1 MPEWAQ
7 DPASEFHFVECADA
21 EDGTA
26 KMLQIVRERMPARYG
41 LDPARDIQVLCPMHA
56 AASAPALSISICSR
70 R

>member
-7 DPASEFHFVECADA
+7 DPASDFHFVACADA

-41 LDPARDIQVLCPMHA
+41 LDPARDIQVLCPINRGGVGA
-56 AASAPALSISICSR
+56 R